1 MNALTA
7 YFAETGDNIAKLA
20 ERIGRSPS
28 TITRPLR
35 GERNVSMNVAIE
47 IEAATDGKVPA
58 SEFVAICID
67 AKKAVAAGRQVEI
80 VEPAASPEAA

>member
-7 YFAETGDNIAKLA
+7 YFEESGDNIAKLA

-35 GERNVSMNVAIE
+35 GERNVSMNVALQV
-47 IEAATDGKVPA
+47 EAATCGKVTA
-58 SEFVAICID
+58 GQFVSICLD
-67 AKKAVAAGRQVEI
+67 AKRAAAVPPETGAA
-80 VEPAASPEAA
+80 A